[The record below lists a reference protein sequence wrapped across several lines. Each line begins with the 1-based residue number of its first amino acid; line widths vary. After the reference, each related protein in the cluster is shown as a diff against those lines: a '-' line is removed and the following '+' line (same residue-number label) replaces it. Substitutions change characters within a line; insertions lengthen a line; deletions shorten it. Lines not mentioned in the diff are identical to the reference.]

1 MVPERLV
8 PGGEQLEGKSIG
20 GRTVEWVEDVKEV
33 VRETEKALTGSARR
47 VYLARTVRV

>member
-8 PGGEQLEGKSIG
+8 PGGEKLAGKSVG

-33 VRETEKALTGSARR
+33 VRETENVLKGSARR
-47 VYLARTVRV
+47 VCLARTVRA